1 MESSGVNMA
10 AHNKGALIP
19 TESGKHR
26 SYSKS
31 IRCEAWYGKAIKTL
45 RRGCLCKH
53 EDCFEVAREFIGA
66 GEYFCTEHFYAELRA
81 RLG

>member
-1 MESSGVNMA
+1 MTMA

-26 SYSKS
+26 SYSGG
-31 IRCEAWYGKAIKTL
+31 RRYEAWYGKSIKRV
-45 RRGCLCKH
+45 RRGCFCRA
-53 EDCFEVAREFIGA
+53 EDCLEFAREFIGP